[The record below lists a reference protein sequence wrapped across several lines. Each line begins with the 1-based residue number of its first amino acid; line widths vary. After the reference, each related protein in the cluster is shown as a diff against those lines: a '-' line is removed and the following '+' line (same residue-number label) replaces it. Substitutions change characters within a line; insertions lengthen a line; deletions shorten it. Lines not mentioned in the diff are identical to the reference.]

1 MAGTFDM
8 LAWLS
13 MGCDRL
19 WRRTATGA
27 CFAIFALCALLVG
40 LAIAPLIRLYS
51 ATRQR
56 AQQRVRRVVRLTCRG
71 FIGLM
76 RSLGLIDYRILHAR
90 RLSQPGRLLLANH
103 PSLIDALFLLAFT
116 PNAGCI
122 VKGRLASHPVTRG
135 AIRAAGFIANRE
147 PRAMIAAARE
157 ALDNGQPLIVFPE
170 GTRTTPGEPV
180 RLRRG
185 GAAIAMA
192 SGAWITPVRIRC
204 QPSTL
209 IKGEPWYRVP
219 PRKPCFVFEIGEG
232 IRPVGDV
239 SPARHR
245 ASGEL
250 TRRLEAYFNQPT
262 LDEGAVHGERVG
274 T

>member
-1 MAGTFDM
+1 
-8 LAWLS
+8 
-13 MGCDRL
+13 
-19 WRRTATGA
+19 
-27 CFAIFALCALLVG
+27 
-40 LAIAPLIRLYS
+40 
-51 ATRQR
+51 
-56 AQQRVRRVVRLTCRG
+56 
-71 FIGLM
+71 
-76 RSLGLIDYRILHAR
+76 
-90 RLSQPGRLLLANH
+90 
-103 PSLIDALFLLAFT
+103 T
-116 PNAGCI
+116 PDAGCI
-122 VKGRLASHPVTRG
+122 VKGRLASHPITRNV
-135 AIRAAGFIANRE
+135 IRAAGFIANHE
-147 PRAMIAAARE
+147 PRGAIAAARE

-219 PRKPCFVFEIGEG
+219 PCKPCFVFEIGEG
-232 IRPVGDV
+232 ICPTGEAP
-239 SPARHR
+239 PAGQR

-262 LDEGAVHGERVG
+262 MDEGAVHG
-274 T
+274 